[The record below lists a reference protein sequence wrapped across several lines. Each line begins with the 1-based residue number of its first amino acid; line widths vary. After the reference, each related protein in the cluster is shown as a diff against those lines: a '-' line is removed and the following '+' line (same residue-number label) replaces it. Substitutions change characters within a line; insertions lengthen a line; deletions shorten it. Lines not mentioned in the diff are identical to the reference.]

1 MSHGARVPD
10 RAPGPGP
17 SAVSVMDRLRIASL
31 TTFYPPYNFGGDGI
45 DVQRTARVLAG
56 LGHEVTVIHDTDAY
70 RSLTGGDPPAAAPD
84 PDVEVIALRSASPR
98 LSTLL
103 THQLGRPVL
112 QRGTLA
118 ALDRTRRFDVVLFNN
133 MSLVGGPGLL
143 HFGGPAVR
151 LYIAHEHWLVCESHV
166 LWRHNR
172 EACLGRECLRCVVNH
187 KRPPQLWRYTGAL
200 ERALGHVDAFVARSE
215 FSRAQHARFGFPRA
229 MDVVPYGVPMPDAPY
244 EGPSPHPRP
253 YCFFAGRLEPIKGV
267 EDLIDVFTG
276 DTGPDLVIAGEGTLS
291 DALRARAAGHPRVH
305 FVGRLPLDRMAPYYR
320 HALASLVP
328 SKGFETFGMV
338 VVEALA
344 QGTPV
349 IARRLGPLPE
359 IIEATGGGRTFETR
373 EELRAHI
380 EACAADPAAARAQG
394 ARGRDAARARFTPDA
409 VTAQLVA
416 VMERER
422 ARAGRA
428 ARVS

>member
-1 MSHGARVPD
+1 MS
-10 RAPGPGP
+10 
-17 SAVSVMDRLRIASL
+17 LRIASL

-70 RSLTGGDPPAAAPD
+70 RSLTGGEPPAVAPD
-84 PDVEVIALRSASPR
+84 PDVEIIRLRSSSPR
-98 LSTLL
+98 LSSLL

-112 QRGTLA
+112 QRRALA
-118 ALDRTRRFDVVLFNN
+118 ELDRTRQFDVVLFNN

-143 HFGGPAVR
+143 HFGRDAVR
-151 LYIAHEHWLVCESHV
+151 IYVAHEHWLVCESHV

-172 EACLGRECLRCVVNH
+172 EACVGRQCLRCVLH
-187 KRPPQLWRYTGAL
+187 HRRPPQLWRYTGAL
-200 ERALGHVDAFVARSE
+200 DRALGHVDAFVARSE
-215 FSRAQHARFGFPRA
+215 FSRAQHARFGFPRP
-229 MDVVPYGVPMPDAPY
+229 MDVVPYGVPIPAVPY
-244 EGPSPHPRP
+244 DGPSPHPRP

-267 EDLIDVFTG
+267 ADLIDVFTG
-276 DTGPDLVIAGEGTLS
+276 DSGPDLVIAGEGTLGE
-291 DALRARAAGHPRVH
+291 ALRARAAGCPRVH
-305 FVGRLPLDRMAPYYR
+305 FLGRLPSDRLAPYYR
-320 HALASLVP
+320 HAVASLVP

-338 VVEALA
+338 VIESLA

-359 IIEATGGGRTFETR
+359 IIEATAGGLTFATP

-380 EACAADPAAARAQG
+380 AAYAADPAAARARG
-394 ARGRDAARARFTPDA
+394 LRGREAAQRQFSPDH

-416 VMERER
+416 IMERER
-422 ARAGRA
+422 ARKRSA
-428 ARVS
+428 APAR

>member
-1 MSHGARVPD
+1 MS
-10 RAPGPGP
+10 
-17 SAVSVMDRLRIASL
+17 LRIASL

-56 LGHEVTVIHDTDAY
+56 LGHQVTVIHDTDAY
-70 RSLTGGDPPAAAPD
+70 RSLTGGEPAAVTPD
-84 PDVEVIALRSASPR
+84 AEVEVIRLRSGAPR

-112 QRGTLA
+112 QHSALQ
-118 ALDRTRRFDVVLFNN
+118 ALDRARRFDVVLFNN

-143 HFGGPAVR
+143 HFGRDAVR
-151 LYIAHEHWLVCESHV
+151 IYVAHEHWLVCESHV

-172 EACLGRECLRCVVNH
+172 EACLGRECLRCVLNH
-187 KRPPQLWRYTGAL
+187 RRPPQLWRYTGVL
-200 ERALGHVDAFVARSE
+200 DRALGQVDAFVARSE
-215 FSRAQHARFGFPRA
+215 FSRAQHGRFGFPRP
-229 MDVVPYGVPMPDAPY
+229 MDVVPYGVPMPEAPFD
-244 EGPSPHPRP
+244 GPSPHPRP

-276 DTGPDLVIAGEGTLS
+276 DTGPDLVIAGEGTMS
-291 DALRARAAGHPRVH
+291 AALRARAVGHPRVH
-305 FVGRLPLDRMAPYYR
+305 FVGRLPTDRLAPYYR

-359 IIEATGGGRTFETR
+359 IIDATTGGRTFDTLA
-373 EELRAHI
+373 ELRTHI
-380 EACAADPAAARAQG
+380 EAWAANP
-394 ARGRDAARARFTPDA
+394 DAARTVGGHGRTAALKLFSPDR
-409 VTAQLVA
+409 VTAQLLA
-416 VMERER
+416 VIERER
-422 ARAGRA
+422 ARRHDNG
-428 ARVS
+428 RVS